1 MTSPRLATSLIL
13 AVAALGGC
21 AVLVDGRATQM
32 EAKAEA
38 ETPAVGQFVTVEGG
52 RVHAVVMGQG
62 PDLVLIHGA
71 GGNLRD
77 FTMGFA
83 QDLARDYRVIAFD
96 RPGLGYSDAIP
107 DDGVNVLAQVDR
119 LRAAA
124 DALDVENPI
133 VLGHSYGGAVALAWA
148 LRDPAGPRGLVLVAA
163 ASMPFPGGLGAWYQI
178 TSSRIGAATLSP
190 LITAFATDAQIEGSV
205 DGVFAPD
212 PAPPGYAD
220 HIGARLTI
228 RRDTMRRNARQVMGL
243 KANLIAME
251 PNYPALTLPVEIL
264 HGTADTTVP
273 ARIHAIPLSDRLP
286 NARLTLIEG
295 AGHMPHHIHPD
306 RLRAAIDRIAAR

>member
-1 MTSPRLATSLIL
+1 MTSPRLAVSLIA

-21 AVLVDGRATQM
+21 AALVDGRATRM
-32 EAKAEA
+32 EARA
-38 ETPAVGQFVTVEGG
+38 ETEAPPLGQFVEVEGA
-52 RVHAVVMGQG
+52 RVHALVMGQG

-96 RPGLGYSDAIP
+96 RPGLGYSDPMP
-107 DDGVNVLAQVDR
+107 DDGVNVLLQTDR

-124 DALDVENPI
+124 DVLGVRDPI

-148 LRDPAGPRGLVLVAA
+148 LRAPDGPRGLVLVAA
-163 ASMPFPGGLGAWYQI
+163 ASMPFPGGLGAWYQVN
-178 TSSRIGAATLSP
+178 SSRVGSALLGP
-190 LITAFATDAQIEGSV
+190 FITAFASDAQIDGSV
-205 DGVFAPD
+205 EGVFAPD

-243 KANLIAME
+243 KPNLIAME
-251 PNYPALTLPVEIL
+251 PNYPRLTLPVEIL

-273 ARIHAIPLSDRLP
+273 ARIHAIPLSERLP
-286 NARLTLIEG
+286 DARLTLIEG

-306 RLRAAIDRIAAR
+306 TLRAAIDRINAR

>member
-1 MTSPRLATSLIL
+1 MTSAKLVTSLIL

-21 AVLVDGRATQM
+21 AVLVDGRASQM
-32 EAKAEA
+32 EAKAET
-38 ETPAVGQFVTVEGG
+38 ETPPAGQFIEVEGG
-52 RVHAVVMGQG
+52 RVHALVMGSG

-83 QDLARDYRVIAFD
+83 QSLARDYRVIAFD
-96 RPGLGYSDAIP
+96 RPGLGYSDP
-107 DDGVNVLAQVDR
+107 MLDEGVNVLAQVDR

-124 DALDVENPI
+124 SVLGVTNPI

-148 LRDPAGPRGLVLVAA
+148 MREPAGPRGLVLVAA
-163 ASMPFPGGLGAWYQI
+163 ASMPFPGGLGAWYHV
-178 TSSRIGAATLSP
+178 TSSGLGAATLSP
-190 LITAFATDAQIEGSV
+190 FITAFATDAQIDASV
-205 DGVFAPD
+205 SGVFAPD

-220 HIGARLTI
+220 HVGARLTI
-228 RRDTMRRNARQVMGL
+228 RRDTMRGNARQVMGL

-306 RLRAAIDRIAAR
+306 TLRAAIDRINAR

>member
-1 MTSPRLATSLIL
+1 MTSPRLAVSLIA

-21 AVLVDGRATQM
+21 AALVDGRATRM
-32 EAKAEA
+32 EARA
-38 ETPAVGQFVTVEGG
+38 ETEAPPLGQFVEVEGA
-52 RVHAVVMGQG
+52 RVHALVMGQG

-96 RPGLGYSDAIP
+96 RPGLGYSDPMP
-107 DDGVNVLAQVDR
+107 DDGVNVLLQADR

-124 DALDVENPI
+124 DVLGVRDPI
-133 VLGHSYGGAVALAWA
+133 LLGHSYGGAVALAWA
-148 LRDPAGPRGLVLVAA
+148 LRAPDGPRGLVLVAA
-163 ASMPFPGGLGAWYQI
+163 ASMPFPGGLGAWYQVN
-178 TSSRIGAATLSP
+178 SSRVGSALLGP
-190 LITAFATDAQIEGSV
+190 FITAFASDAQIDGSV
-205 DGVFAPD
+205 EGVFAPD

-243 KANLIAME
+243 KPNLIAME
-251 PNYPALTLPVEIL
+251 PNYPRLTLPVEIL

-273 ARIHAIPLSDRLP
+273 ARIHAIPLSERLP
-286 NARLTLIEG
+286 DARLTLIEG

-306 RLRAAIDRIAAR
+306 TLRAAIDRINAR